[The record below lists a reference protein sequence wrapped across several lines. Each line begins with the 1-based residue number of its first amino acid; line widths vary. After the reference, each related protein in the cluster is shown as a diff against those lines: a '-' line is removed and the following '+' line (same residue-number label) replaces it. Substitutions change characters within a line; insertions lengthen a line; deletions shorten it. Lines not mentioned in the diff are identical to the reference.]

1 MTVRFLVL
9 YTKPDDPQSWEQH
22 YQGTHI
28 PAARN
33 IPGIERLWTG
43 LASRAHDEEP
53 AYYRVTETDFA
64 DQADFDAATDSAEW
78 QESAPAG
85 LTVPR
90 PSSRR
95 VSGWSARH
103 RLGECHTRRQDR
115 TFPRHAWRRVG
126 VACEAWRDTSRME
139 IMGPDGAGP
148 LFLPRVWPVG
158 SPAGR

>member
-95 VSGWSARH
+95 VSGGQLVTD
-103 RLGECHTRRQDR
+103 LGVPRPAARQDVPQAR
-115 TFPRHAWRRVG
+115 LAPCGRRLRSLARYFAHG
-126 VACEAWRDTSRME
+126 DY
-139 IMGPDGAGP
+139 GP
-148 LFLPRVWPVG
+148 
-158 SPAGR
+158 